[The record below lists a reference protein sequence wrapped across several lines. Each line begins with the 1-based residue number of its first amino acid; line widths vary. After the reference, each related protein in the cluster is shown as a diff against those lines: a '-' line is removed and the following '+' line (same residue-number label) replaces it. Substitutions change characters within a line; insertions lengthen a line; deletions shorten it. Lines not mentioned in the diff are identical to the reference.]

1 MVGEEGPL
9 QIGRYVVHDEIASG
23 GMAKVHLGV
32 VSGALGFSKIVAIK
46 RILPHLLGEQEFV
59 EMFVDETRLAARI
72 QHPNV
77 VSTLD
82 AVVTDREVFLVM
94 EFVLGESLARLLR
107 VARKKNELVPPAVAV
122 SFACGALR
130 GLHAAHE
137 AKNDF
142 GDSLGV
148 VHRDVSPQNVLV
160 GADGA
165 ARVIDFGV
173 AKARGR
179 LQTTRD
185 GKIKGKLAYMSPE
198 QLTGHEPD
206 RRTDV
211 YATAVILWE
220 ALAGRRLHS
229 GDNDAIV
236 YANVLHSKVS
246 PPSAYSPQVPPALDA
261 VVMRALERDVRLRF
275 ATAEEMV
282 VALEA
287 AINPASPTAVGEW
300 VRNLAGDVIGARAAR
315 IGEIE
320 RGVYSSTVQRNLV
333 VNESG
338 SLPQLPSTGSHS
350 SSHSSPSS
358 PSSPSASRSGS
369 GPHSVPTG
377 ADVSGGFGRSMA
389 HDVRPPHSSRI
400 MTATVVLAIAAVLMA
415 SAIVVVFVKPGML
428 HRASAAEAPATT
440 APVTPAAPAPPA
452 PPPAGDLPSR
462 PTIAAAATAPTPPP
476 SSTGDASKSATTDAS
491 AHATKPVAPTKP
503 QVTIAA
509 AGAAPVAKPAA
520 KACDPPWF
528 LDAKGIKRFK
538 PECM

>member
-1 MVGEEGPL
+1 VEQEGPL

-32 VSGALGFSKIVAIK
+32 ASGALGFSKIVAIK

-107 VARKKNELVPPAVAV
+107 VARKRHAPVPPAIAVA
-122 SFACGALR
+122 FASGALR

-148 VHRDVSPQNVLV
+148 VHRDVSPQNILV

-220 ALAGRRLHS
+220 ALTGRRLHS

-236 YANVLHSKVS
+236 YANVLHSRVA
-246 PPSAYSPQVPPALDA
+246 PPSTHARQVPPALDA
-261 VVMRALERDVRLRF
+261 VIMRALERDARLRF

-287 AINPASPTAVGEW
+287 SVNPASPTAVGEW
-300 VRNLAGDVIGARAAR
+300 VRGLAGDVIGARAAR

-320 RGVYSSTVQRNLV
+320 RGVYTSPISRSLV
-333 VNESG
+333 INESG
-338 SLPQLPSTGSHS
+338 SLPQLPNTGSHS
-350 SSHSSPSS
+350 GAQ
-358 PSSPSASRSGS
+358 SA
-369 GPHSVPTG
+369 PHSVPTG
-377 ADVSGGFGRSMA
+377 ADMSGGFGRSTA
-389 HDVRPPHSSRI
+389 HEMPPPQSSRI
-400 MTATVVLAIAAVLMA
+400 MIATVVLAVLATLMA
-415 SAIVVVFVKPGML
+415 SAIFVVFVKPAWLG
-428 HRASAAEAPATT
+428 RATT
-440 APVTPAAPAPPA
+440 AHGPASPAVTTAAAAAAAPPAADTPAVVVAPVTPVTAVTPVTPSPS
-452 PPPAGDLPSR
+452 PSPSPSTGDSS
-462 PTIAAAATAPTPPP
+462 TSAAAAQ
-476 SSTGDASKSATTDAS
+476 DAGAANAS
-491 AHATKPVAPTKP
+491 AATPTSKPVVAAKPVA
-503 QVTIAA
+503 
-509 AGAAPVAKPAA
+509 AGASTPKPAS
-520 KACDPPWF
+520 KCDPPWF